1 MLHFGFEYTCF
12 TSLCDGQSVCVSSNQ
27 SGTLDISQKMDVKAK
42 ESMLSDK
49 YYGWERQVLTQVVNK
64 VPPFFLPE
72 LGKISVK
79 CLHDKRG
86 KKSKYEIRQ
95 MPTRGRLLQFQHRL
109 WYRL

>member
-86 KKSKYEIRQ
+86 KKIEV
-95 MPTRGRLLQFQHRL
+95 
-109 WYRL
+109 